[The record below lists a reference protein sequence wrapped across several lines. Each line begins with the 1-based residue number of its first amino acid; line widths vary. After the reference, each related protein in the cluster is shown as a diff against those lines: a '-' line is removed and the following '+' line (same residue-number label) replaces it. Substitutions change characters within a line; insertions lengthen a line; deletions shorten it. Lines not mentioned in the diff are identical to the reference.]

1 MSPEWDCYPIFLL
14 SDHLVVL
21 LSCYSIILLS
31 YRLVTRSSCC
41 PIVFLSDYPVVHMEV
56 FPICYKDVYIELF
69 PIPKDVHGEVLPI
82 CHKAVLGRP
91 ARILFVHT
99 SSGEAKFRKMN
110 VSLPDNLSAK
120 LFSEGKKSDA
130 RMTAGVPKQD
140 LNT

>member
-1 MSPEWDCYPIFLL
+1 
-14 SDHLVVL
+14 
-21 LSCYSIILLS
+21 
-31 YRLVTRSSCC
+31 
-41 PIVFLSDYPVVHMEV
+41 MEV
-56 FPICYKDVYIELF
+56 FPICYKDVVYVYIELF

-91 ARILFVHT
+91 ARILSVHT

-110 VSLPDNLSAK
+110 VSVPDNLSAK
-120 LFSEGKKSDA
+120 LFSEGKKSDT